1 MNSAQKSAIERAMID
16 FIIRTAE
23 NDKAASEAVTVLPSV
38 VSSLVEL
45 EKTIHPC

>member
-1 MNSAQKSAIERAMID
+1 MNSTQKSAIERAMID

-23 NDKAASEAVTVLPSV
+23 NDKAAPEAVTVLPSV